1 MFSLLAGL
9 WDYFYRQKEY
19 NILILGVEKVR
30 RVLYECTHAR
40 RHGRSETVERCEREG
55 EGWWGA
61 RTHSHEGVG
70 IRALLL
76 SMRPCI
82 RG

>member
-30 RVLYECTHAR
+30 HVLYECTHAR
-40 RHGRSETVERCEREG
+40 TETRTERNG
-55 EGWWGA
+55 GA
-61 RTHSHEGVG
+61 
-70 IRALLL
+70 
-76 SMRPCI
+76 M
-82 RG
+82 